1 LKISFMAASAGI
13 GSLVEDRTEEKKPID
28 REKTCP
34 LLLRVFCANGRHN
47 PMNDYNRGNVPTNE
61 LQIYTWM
68 DCTLRE
74 LTQLIKEVNPDAR
87 RRGTIYEF
95 SVVYPDPRSN
105 TYRLRDIGSTQSGI
119 RGVDDNKTLH
129 QCKFEIGDY
138 IDVAISL
145 PGANRAP
152 PRRSRPY

>member
-1 LKISFMAASAGI
+1 MAASAGI
-13 GSLVEDRTEEKKPID
+13 GSLVEDRTEEPKAVD

-34 LLLRVFCANGRHN
+34 LLLRVFCASGRHN
-47 PMNDYNRGNVPTNE
+47 PLSDYNRGNVPTNE
-61 LQIYTWM
+61 LQIYTWR

-95 SVVYPDPRSN
+95 AVVFPDGRGPG
-105 TYRLRDIGSTQSGI
+105 YRLRDIGSTQSSI
-119 RGVDDNKTLH
+119 RGLDDNKTLQ

-138 IDVAISL
+138 VDVAITL
-145 PGANRAP
+145 PGARNQNR
-152 PRRSRPY
+152 RGRQY